1 MYEQVNKVVDSF
13 VSSCEGFAGD
23 DLPMSPSP
31 TRAILTFFL
40 TLFISLLIL
49 SLIGMLLWNKVLVKL
64 VPAVKPASSVF
75 QILGLYLLMQFLFN

>member
-1 MYEQVNKVVDSF
+1 MYEQLNNVVDSF

-23 DLPMSPSP
+23 EMSMSPTP
-31 TRAILTFFL
+31 TKALLTFFI
-40 TLFISLLIL
+40 TLFIVLLIL
-49 SLIGMLLWNKVLVKL
+49 SLFGMLLWNKVLVKL

>member
-13 VSSCEGFAGD
+13 VSSCEGFDGD
-23 DLPMSPSP
+23 DLYMSPSP
-31 TRAILTFFL
+31 TRAMLTFFL

-64 VPAVKPASSVF
+64 VPAIKPASSVF